1 MIRMH
6 NTDIS
11 SKYTDIAVR
20 NTEHNFTR
28 LAALLLEA
36 QWRKYDSVQHSA
48 NGGTTWPFS
57 TPEATWEVQ
66 VHVQCLPLSKPF
78 DLTFSFLFHSCELRN
93 RCNSFSVIVMQC
105 CTRAVRYNAN
115 MGSVA

>member
-28 LAALLLEA
+28 LEALLLEA

-66 VHVQCLPLSKPF
+66 VYSACHFPSLSI
-78 DLTFSFLFHSCELRN
+78 SRSHSCSTVVN
-93 RCNSFSVIVMQC
+93 
-105 CTRAVRYNAN
+105 
-115 MGSVA
+115 